1 MADYSSFDPRKTIRT
16 AIGTAWYIPG
26 EGDVSVVT
34 VSDNYN
40 DIVRIQIRM
49 DEEFKTES
57 LDNLPVLIM
66 KMANVTY
73 TPANIAATVREI
85 EAYIDIDLVF
95 TDTDNIDSTSFGKKV
110 MDKLQDL
117 IRDYQCTFA
126 SNNKMFVNIESVR
139 CISEP
144 NAHQVVFHYVCTIYC
159 IYYDLCDG
167 S

>member
-1 MADYSSFDPRKTIRT
+1 MADYTSFDPRKTIRT
-16 AIGTAWYIPG
+16 AIGTTWYEEE
-26 EGDVSVVT
+26 EGDLLTVNVT
-34 VSDNYN
+34 DDDNET
-40 DIVRIQIRM
+40 IRVPIRM

-57 LDNLPVLIM
+57 LDTLPVLVM
-66 KMANVTY
+66 KLANVTY
-73 TPANIAATVREI
+73 EPANVAATVRQM

-126 SNNKMFVNIESVR
+126 ADEKMFVNIENVR
-139 CISEP
+139 YITEP

-159 IYYDLCDG
+159 IFYDLCDG